1 MFGKYQPESMRNFLS
16 CFGINLFGVEQSIVG
31 SLQNSIV
38 TFVYVRQ
45 EPDGDHLTKAT
56 SVLFPRY

>member
-1 MFGKYQPESMRNFLS
+1 MRNFLS

-45 EPDGDHLTKAT
+45 EPDGDHLAKAT